1 MKTGKTNN
9 TTGKQSN
16 PVQTKAKNQAKAGS
30 ILQAYKKGTAQL
42 ESLEEEE
49 PLQGKFEPTQLASE
63 EDELAL

>member
-1 MKTGKTNN
+1 MKTGKMNSGSKQN
-9 TTGKQSN
+9 T
-16 PVQTKAKNQAKAGS
+16 PVQAKAKNQANEGS

-49 PLQGKFEPTQLASE
+49 PLQAKLETAQLESE